1 MNGAK
6 SIAVLL
12 LSFVSGCGYV
22 HHEYYTWKVKGEQR
36 QAIDFLRNNEAV
48 IREVG
53 GIKDVIPSR
62 SLMKHGESFPS
73 RYVFSVYGLKSTQA
87 VLNVTRASG
96 DAQFTLACLGDF
108 PPLQDAF
115 KDQYECIQ

>member
-1 MNGAK
+1 MSGAR

-12 LSFVSGCGYV
+12 LALLSGCGYV
-22 HHEYYTWKVKGEQR
+22 HHEYYTWKVKEELR
-36 QAIDFLRNNEAV
+36 QATVFLRNNEVV

-62 SLMKHGESFPS
+62 SLSKHGESFPS
-73 RYVFSVYGLKSTQA
+73 RYVLSVYGLKSTQA
-87 VLNVTRASG
+87 VLNVSRASG

-115 KDQYECIQ
+115 KDQYECKH